1 MEQLLIV
8 DDSEDIRKQLK
19 WGLAK
24 EYDVHLAADG
34 REAIELFKKIKPK
47 VVTLDLGLP
56 PDADGSEEGFRC
68 LREIM
73 GLTPATKVIVVTGNE
88 GREAALRAIE
98 SGAYDYYQKPID
110 LHELRV
116 IVRRAFHLSN
126 IEDENRRLNSQL
138 DGKLPEFGGIVGQCP
153 EMLDVFSTIR
163 KVATSDVSVLITG
176 ESGTGKEL
184 VAKAIHMQSLRKSG
198 PFVPINCGAIPEN
211 LLESELFGHEKGAF
225 TGAHSLVQGKVEYA
239 NKGTLF
245 LDEIG
250 ELPVNLQVKILR
262 FLQDKILQRVGGR
275 EDVQVDARIVAA
287 TNVDIEKAI
296 SEGLFREDLYYRLG
310 VITIRLI
317 PLRERGTDRLLLAN
331 LFLNRFRT
339 EFKKKVRGF
348 APAALDLIDS
358 YNWPGN
364 VRELENKIQ
373 RAVIMS
379 ESAMVE
385 PRDLGFGESAPLRQ
399 VQQRDGISLKEA
411 KEMMER
417 EMISAAI
424 EQHRGNIAKASEE
437 LGISRPTLY
446 DLMKKHSIH
455 SSH

>member
-1 MEQLLIV
+1 
-8 DDSEDIRKQLK
+8 
-19 WGLAK
+19 
-24 EYDVHLAADG
+24 
-34 REAIELFKKIKPK
+34 
-47 VVTLDLGLP
+47 
-56 PDADGSEEGFRC
+56 
-68 LREIM
+68 
-73 GLTPATKVIVVTGNE
+73 
-88 GREAALRAIE
+88 
-98 SGAYDYYQKPID
+98 
-110 LHELRV
+110 
-116 IVRRAFHLSN
+116 
-126 IEDENRRLNSQL
+126 
-138 DGKLPEFGGIVGQCP
+138 
-153 EMLDVFSTIR
+153 
-163 KVATSDVSVLITG
+163 
-176 ESGTGKEL
+176 
-184 VAKAIHMQSLRKSG
+184 
-198 PFVPINCGAIPEN
+198 
-211 LLESELFGHEKGAF
+211 
-225 TGAHSLVQGKVEYA
+225 VEYA